1 MGASRSQR
9 TRRGKDTRS
18 MTATLATLLLLL
30 GSVACDVTGQVCFK
44 LGVGHEADGG
54 GEVSLLHKVLHSP
67 WIALGVAV
75 YALEFVLWFAALS
88 RTQLSIAFPFTA
100 LGYVGVVLASRY
112 ILNER
117 ISLRRWVGIGTIVV
131 GVVLVTGQQ
140 LG

>member
-1 MGASRSQR
+1 
-9 TRRGKDTRS
+9 
-18 MTATLATLLLLL
+18 MTTTLATLLLLL

-44 LGVGHEADGG
+44 HGIGHDADDPHAP
-54 GEVSLLHKVLHSP
+54 SLVHKVLHSP
-67 WIALGVAV
+67 WVALGVAV

-100 LGYVGVVLASRY
+100 LGYVGVVLASRF